1 VHNVKS
7 NLEPI
12 SAVGVAAEQEHA
24 MKYIDST
31 LREELAVLGLDADA
45 DRDAVIHAYRRLAK
59 ESHPDLTAAQD
70 AAARFD
76 AVTAA
81 YRHVLDLVPARTAEA
96 VPHVIHQV
104 VVSSPVSFYLPDAS
118 LTRGAVGR
126 QRPAI
131 VVGPVRMEPLPTHPP
146 TSGESTGGR
155 TGSRAGGPVGRRTQ
169 AGS

>member
-1 VHNVKS
+1 VQ
-7 NLEPI
+7 I
-12 SAVGVAAEQEHA
+12 GTDFRAVGVAAEREQA
-24 MKYIDST
+24 MKDVDST
-31 LREELAVLGLDADA
+31 LRAELAVLGLAVDA

-59 ESHPDLTAAQD
+59 ESHPDLSAAPD

-81 YRHVLDLVPARTAEA
+81 YRHVVDLVPAGSAEA
-96 VPHVIHQV
+96 VPHVIDQV
-104 VVSSPVSFYLPDAS
+104 VVSCPLFFYLPDAS
-118 LTRGAVGR
+118 LTPGAVGR

-131 VVGPVRMEPLPTHPP
+131 VVGPVRVEPLPTHPP

-155 TGSRAGGPVGRRTQ
+155 TGSRVGGPVGRRTQ

>member
-1 VHNVKS
+1 M
-7 NLEPI
+7 E
-12 SAVGVAAEQEHA
+12 
-24 MKYIDST
+24 YIDST

-59 ESHPDLTAAQD
+59 ESHLDLTAAQD

-81 YRHVLDLVPARTAEA
+81 YRDVLDLVPARTAEA
-96 VPHVIHQV
+96 VPHVTHQV